1 MSLPAI
7 GDGEQIGDGNTGET
21 MNVGRSGQPVKLQP
35 SATGTLG
42 FYGKTPVARPSA
54 ITTLA
59 TTPTATDIATAVNS
73 IISALQ
79 TVGLTA

>member
-21 MNVGRSGQPVKLQP
+21 LNVGRSSQPLQLQP
-35 SATGTLG
+35 SSSGTLG
-42 FYGKTPVARPSA
+42 FYGKTPAAKGAAV
-54 ITTLA
+54 TTLA

-73 IISALQ
+73 IISRLQ
-79 TVGLTA
+79 TVGLIA